1 MADDRGRCIPLSL
14 PRRWMG
20 DTLHFSDRVPI
31 VAAERTFRIQALA
44 DARRAAPQPPSWN
57 ALVIKAVGIVSVRL
71 PALRLA
77 YMPYPWPRLYE
88 APYSVAS
95 VVFDRAFRGEPAT
108 FMAPLSQPEKRTLA
122 DIQSTVEAWR
132 VDPIENHGPLRRLV
146 RSARPPL
153 PLRRLIW
160 SIGLYASGL
169 ERARHFGTFG
179 VNSIA
184 GLRGRMLMF
193 KIPITSAFYYGAVS
207 KGTMAIQMA
216 FDHRVF
222 DGVTAGRVG
231 GLLEDVFNNELVD
244 EVNRQPSAAPR
255 SHALP

>member
-1 MADDRGRCIPLSL
+1 MAENRGRCLPLSL
-14 PRRWMG
+14 PRRWMA
-20 DTLHFSDRVPI
+20 DTLHFSNSVPI
-31 VAAERTFRIQALA
+31 VAAERTFRIQALV
-44 DARRAAPQPPSWN
+44 DARREAPQPPSWN
-57 ALVIKAVGIVSVRL
+57 ALVIKAIGIVSVRL

-95 VVFDRAFRGEPAT
+95 VVFDRAFSGEPAT
-108 FMAPLSQPEKRTLA
+108 FMAPLSKPENRTLA
-122 DIQSTVEAWR
+122 DIQSTVEAWKL
-132 VDPIENHGPLRRLV
+132 DPIENHGPLRRLV
-146 RSARPPL
+146 RTARPPL

-160 SIGLYASGL
+160 SIGLYGSGI

-207 KGTMAIQMA
+207 KGTLPIQMA

-244 EVNRQPSAAPR
+244 EVRR
-255 SHALP
+255 G